1 MSWKCR
7 RLGAALRRGEQVTPQ
22 LASHSAGC
30 SECGEMLRAF
40 EAISRE
46 ASGLRRSW
54 DSPRLWPRI
63 RESLISAPPAPDASE
78 PASETA
84 AGGWRLLPAAAV
96 VFLVLLSSVG
106 LWVFRNAPARE
117 LIPPAGSREP
127 LLNEQ
132 ALGDSERAEAGYVR
146 SIETLARLAEPSL
159 RAPNDS
165 LLVNYREKLMILDSA
180 ITDLRAQLED
190 NRFNNHLRRELLAV
204 YQEKQRTLEQVVRE
218 VRS

>member
-1 MSWKCR
+1 MSWTCR
-7 RLGAALRRGEQVTPQ
+7 RLRTALRRGEQATPR
-22 LASHSAGC
+22 LASHAAGC
-30 SECGEMLRAF
+30 AECGEMLRAF

-46 ASGLRRSW
+46 AAGLQRSW
-54 DSPRLWPRI
+54 DSPQLWPRI
-63 RESLISAPPAPDASE
+63 RESLASAPAAPAAAE
-78 PASETA
+78 PSSETA
-84 AGGWRLLPAAAV
+84 AGWRLLPAAAV

-132 ALGDSERAEAGYVR
+132 ALDDSERAEASYVLA
-146 SIETLARLAEPSL
+146 IETLARLAEPSL